1 MNRQQEVAAGLSFTC
16 EDPRVL
22 GGTLHLDAASGL
34 LTGID
39 TGSRQIQL
47 IPSVSIHTE
56 GVEVQREPYI
66 DPFVYEQTVDFVDS
80 ELIGP
85 VRQVHG
91 GNRVTY
97 VTTTKV
103 GPCQLEWS
111 YTFRANHP
119 WLEIGVSVT
128 AHESTVRIRDID
140 MTFEVVLGEAADWS
154 VLAPGNQLRVGPRL
168 SELDG
173 SFQVL
178 TAGGGWGSTGL
189 VAFSADQPA
198 TTLTAWFMSDT
209 EIGRV
214 DVSPTAGGASIAYRT
229 GLAGVVSPGHSLEH
243 GAIFLDLQ
251 DRTWEHVAKTVPA
264 MFNALGIQGPAGRP
278 AWFESANMLEVHIGV
293 THFGDWDY
301 QPYPT
306 VAELRADLHR
316 IKEHG
321 FDVIEIMPRQ
331 PYPSYAV
338 DDYDNISLGYGDE
351 ADLREF
357 VADAHALGI
366 RVLLDIVLHGVID
379 KERARAN
386 LAKMEASEGYAE
398 LDVDIVAPFGG
409 TTTQRHLRNIAWLR
423 RMLDEVPTWFEYAPE
438 RHPILNEHPEWFMRN
453 SAQEIIG
460 IYTNGFDVAN
470 VAWQDYFIQAAVA
483 MVERLGIDGFRVD
496 APSYN
501 LLPNWTPATAE
512 RASYSPLGCLGLF
525 PKLRRALKRVDPDIA
540 LYTEPCGA
548 LYRTD
553 TDASYNYDEHWLID
567 ALLRPQ
573 VGGHGAAPIR
583 SGGDFA
589 AWLGARNEALP
600 EGSMVV
606 HHVDSHDTMW
616 WPLVGSKWRREQYG
630 LDATKAFIAV
640 MALVGGP
647 YMTYIGGEVGVEDYL
662 RTIHRL
668 RRQRPELQHGSSDFA
683 SVRSSRDEIFGVVRG
698 GPGVKCVVLVNMSNE
713 TVSCDVQIDD
723 WFTDSPRD
731 LLSGD
736 TVSGD
741 AVSSDG
747 VGPSSKFESLTFA
760 PYQARVI
767 ASDDGADD
775 VS

>member
-1 MNRQQEVAAGLSFTC
+1 MIGHPEVAAELALTC
-16 EDPRVL
+16 TDPRVL
-22 GGTLHLDAASGL
+22 GGTLHLDATSGL

-39 TGSRQIQL
+39 TGSRQVRL
-47 IPSVSIHTE
+47 VPSVAIQTE

-66 DPFVYEQTVDFVDS
+66 DPFVYEQTVDFHDS
-80 ELIGP
+80 ELVGD
-85 VRQVHG
+85 VRQEHG

-97 VTTTKV
+97 VATTNV
-103 GPCQLEWS
+103 GPCRLEWR

-119 WLEIGVSVT
+119 WLEIGVTVASRQQ
-128 AHESTVRIRDID
+128 AVRIRD
-140 MTFEVVLGEAADWS
+140 VQLGFDVALTADTEWR
-154 VLAPGNQLRVGPRL
+154 VFAPGNQLRVAPRL
-168 SELDG
+168 AELEG

-189 VAFSADQPA
+189 VAFSAAEPA
-198 TTLTAWFMSDT
+198 TTLSAWFMSDT

-214 DVSPTAGGASIAYRT
+214 DVASTPDGASLVYRT
-229 GLAGVVSPGHSLEH
+229 GLAGVVSPEHSLKH
-243 GAIFLDLQ
+243 GSVFLDLQ
-251 DRTWEHVAKTVPA
+251 DRDWDTVAKTVPG
-264 MFNALGIQGPAGRP
+264 MFDALGIQGPAGRP
-278 AWFESANMLEVHIGV
+278 TWFERANMLEVHIGV

-306 VAELRADLHR
+306 VAALRADLRR
-316 IKEHG
+316 IKDLG

-338 DDYDNISLGYGDE
+338 DDYDDISLGYGDE
-351 ADLREF
+351 AELREF
-357 VADAHALGI
+357 VEAAHALGI
-366 RVLLDIVLHGVID
+366 RILLDIVLHGVID

-423 RMLDEVPTWFEYAPE
+423 RMLDEVPTWLQYAPE
-438 RHPILNEHPEWFMRN
+438 RHPILDEHPEWFMRN

-470 VAWQDYFIQAAVA
+470 VAWQEYFIESAVA

-501 LLPNWTPATAE
+501 LLPNWTPATAD

-525 PKLRRALKRVDPDIA
+525 PKLRRALKKVDSDIA

-567 ALLRPQ
+567 ALLRPE

-583 SGGDFA
+583 SGAEFA
-589 AWLGARNEALP
+589 AWLAARNQALP
-600 EGSMVV
+600 EDSMVV

-647 YMTYIGGEVGVEDYL
+647 YMTYVGGEEGVEDYL

-668 RRQRPELQHGSSDFA
+668 RNQRPELQHGVAEFA
-683 SVRSSRDEIFGVVRG
+683 SVRSSRDEIFAVVRG
-698 GPGVKCVVLVNMSNE
+698 GPGPKCVVLVNMSSQ
-713 TVSCDVQIDD
+713 TLSCDVEIDD
-723 WFTDSPRD
+723 WSAAAARD
-731 LLSGD
+731 LLSGAAFP
-736 TVSGD
+736 GG
-741 AVSSDG
+741 AGESS
-747 VGPSSKFESLTFA
+747 SRFEGLIFA
-760 PYQARVI
+760 PYQARVM